1 MKNKIIIILIA
12 LIGLCFVGLS
22 VVHSMYKKEKEERQ
36 RLEQNQ
42 RVLLSDIS
50 TYKAKNGD
58 LITRTEALQ
67 HTERELKKYNSQL
80 LSELKNL
87 RVRVK
92 DLRSHISVTT
102 ETKLEQTAPIRD
114 TVLLPNLPAKHFE
127 YRDSYAVIKG
137 VIADSVKLTY
147 HSIDSIQVF
156 QHVEKHKFLFIRW
169 GVKNEWWDIKNSNP
183 HTTIKGFKVVK
194 VTH

>member
-22 VVHSMYKKEKEERQ
+22 VVHSMYKKEKGERQ

-50 TYKAKNGD
+50 TYKAKNGE

-67 HTERELKKYNSQL
+67 QTERELKKYNSQL

-87 RVRVK
+87 RVRPK
-92 DLRSHISVTT
+92 DLQSHISVTT
-102 ETKLEQTAPIRD
+102 ETNIEQTVPIRD
-114 TVLLPNLPAKHFE
+114 TILLPNLSAKHFE
-127 YRDSYAVIKG
+127 YRDKYTTIRG
-137 VIADSVKLTY
+137 VITDSVKLTY
-147 HSIDSIQVF
+147 HSTDSIQIF
-156 QHVEKHKFLFIRW
+156 QHIQKHKFLFIRW
-169 GVKNEWWDIKNSNP
+169 GVKAEWWDIKNSNP
-183 HTTIKGFKVVK
+183 HTTIMGFKVTK
-194 VTH
+194 VLH

>member
-22 VVHSMYKKEKEERQ
+22 VVHSMYKKEKGERQ

-50 TYKAKNGD
+50 TYKAKNGE

-67 HTERELKKYNSQL
+67 QTERELKKYNSQL

-87 RVRVK
+87 RVRPK
-92 DLRSHISVTT
+92 DLRSVTNIALKT
-102 ETKLEQTAPIRD
+102 EKAIETPLRD
-114 TVLLPNLPAKHFE
+114 TANALP
-127 YRDSYAVIKG
+127 VIKTFDYADKYTRIKG
-137 VIADSVKLTY
+137 TIANDKLNLDYKSTDSLT
-147 HSIDSIQVF
+147 IF
-156 QHVEKHKFLFIRW
+156 QHIEKHKFLFIRW
-169 GVKNEWWDIKNSNP
+169 GQKAEWWDIKNENP
-183 HTTIKGFKVVK
+183 ANTITGFKVVK
-194 VTH
+194 VMH